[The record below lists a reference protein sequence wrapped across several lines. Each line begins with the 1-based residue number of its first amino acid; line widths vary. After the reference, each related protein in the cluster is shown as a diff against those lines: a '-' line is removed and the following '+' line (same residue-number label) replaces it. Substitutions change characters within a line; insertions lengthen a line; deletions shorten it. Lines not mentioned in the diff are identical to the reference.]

1 MNSSFISNSTTI
13 VINQFNGEAIF
24 IISVRSS
31 NLNCVVMSTTQSTI
45 GNFSVILIPG
55 EIIAAGR
62 SRSNIGIHNDIV
74 CHSVAHDRIGN
85 KHENRIRINCDCVSR
100 SNIRFTTRS
109 SLTYANSIVIN
120 GNVTVN
126 GLRSLS
132 IDRIN
137 STRNNFTVAVPCE
150 NLTTGNTTAD
160 MSSECHITAFADG
173 VITFSKVRSNTV
185 DNRIIININ
194 SHSGKAEACLCVQS
208 TVLQKM
214 CNFNNISSSIFRHK
228 CLGQLSHTRNHVVG
242 FSGIGVPLI
251 NQVRIIVVV
260 EMSGKDRLATITN
273 GSFRSGN
280 VNNRFVININ
290 FERLAEG
297 CTTI

>member
-1 MNSSFISNSTTI
+1 
-13 VINQFNGEAIF
+13 
-24 IISVRSS
+24 
-31 NLNCVVMSTTQSTI
+31 
-45 GNFSVILIPG
+45 
-55 EIIAAGR
+55 
-62 SRSNIGIHNDIV
+62 
-74 CHSVAHDRIGN
+74 
-85 KHENRIRINCDCVSR
+85 
-100 SNIRFTTRS
+100 
-109 SLTYANSIVIN
+109 
-120 GNVTVN
+120 
-126 GLRSLS
+126 
-132 IDRIN
+132 
-137 STRNNFTVAVPCE
+137 
-150 NLTTGNTTAD
+150 

-173 VITFSKVRSNTV
+173 IITFSKVRSNTV
-185 DNRIIININ
+185 DNRIIINID
-194 SHSGKAEACLCVQS
+194 SHSGKAEASLCVQS

-214 CNFNNISSSIFRHK
+214 RNFNNISSGIFRHK
-228 CLGQLSHTRNHVVG
+228 CLGQLSHTRNQVIR